1 MYTSAGVGGLA
12 LNLKMDGVLGKLK
25 NLDAYPK
32 VNEDFFTRTFSGG
45 VITVVSSIV
54 MLCLF
59 LSELGELMLY
69 INLTHQAI
77 HHCMLIMNAM
87 PAYKSIQQFASD
99 QICRPVAENEHHQ
112 RAISGHLKGRN
123 DGHQRMHQ
131 MLYSCC

>member
-1 MYTSAGVGGLA
+1 
-12 LNLKMDGVLGKLK
+12 MDGVLGKLK

-69 INLTHQAI
+69 GQLAGLFIIA
-77 HHCMLIMNAM
+77 C
-87 PAYKSIQQFASD
+87 
-99 QICRPVAENEHHQ
+99 
-112 RAISGHLKGRN
+112 
-123 DGHQRMHQ
+123 
-131 MLYSCC
+131 